1 MKLIQTIKQQLKG
14 LSTSISRFP
23 VSTLLSFIL
32 FTLLV
37 MLNERSIDGSN
48 TDVLEKMAIVTTLG
62 FFLSVSL
69 TQILERIKTKLPKI
83 PVVLA
88 GTLGFM
94 AIYYFFFL
102 KEINNVT
109 MIRSGRTL
117 VFLIITVFYTLKKKD
132 DTDYEHYVMK
142 IFSGF
147 FITFLYAG
155 VLFLGIA
162 FIIFTV
168 NALFDANIDGKWYL
182 YSFYA
187 STFIFGSPLLLSKLP
202 EKDEMVA
209 DTPYSKVFRALLLY
223 IVIPLIIIY
232 TVILYVYFV
241 QILVTQEWPRGLV
254 SNLVLWYAAFSVGV
268 IFFIYPIVEEAP
280 IARLFKTWFPRAI
293 IPILVMM
300 FVSIGLRINQ
310 YGFTESRYYV
320 VLLGLF
326 VLGSMVYFSII
337 KKSTMVFIP
346 IALSFFVLISVY
358 GPLSALEVS
367 YRSQNQRLT
376 EILQDNGM
384 LSDNVITAKNDLPVE
399 AQKNIASITSF
410 FINRDIEKMKY
421 VDPTFTLSNFSTVFG
436 FTHKYDYEYN
446 NNQDYYYVSS
456 DISYQPVFIK
466 GYDYLFNVDSYDNN
480 ITLDGYKLTLKNKT
494 TLVITKDNQVI
505 FEENLDKELLR
516 IISAYEEKAMDT
528 LDRETAVIKHQDS
541 AIDVKIILN
550 NLSARKSA
558 DGTPVYDSVSLLVL
572 FTP

>member
-109 MIRSGRTL
+109 MIRSGGTL

-132 DTDYEHYVMK
+132 DTDYERYVMK

-337 KKSTMVFIP
+337 KKSTILF
-346 IALSFFVLISVY
+346 LS
-358 GPLSALEVS
+358 P
-367 YRSQNQRLT
+367 
-376 EILQDNGM
+376 
-384 LSDNVITAKNDLPVE
+384 
-399 AQKNIASITSF
+399 
-410 FINRDIEKMKY
+410 
-421 VDPTFTLSNFSTVFG
+421 
-436 FTHKYDYEYN
+436 
-446 NNQDYYYVSS
+446 
-456 DISYQPVFIK
+456 
-466 GYDYLFNVDSYDNN
+466 
-480 ITLDGYKLTLKNKT
+480 
-494 TLVITKDNQVI
+494 
-505 FEENLDKELLR
+505 
-516 IISAYEEKAMDT
+516 
-528 LDRETAVIKHQDS
+528 
-541 AIDVKIILN
+541 
-550 NLSARKSA
+550 
-558 DGTPVYDSVSLLVL
+558 
-572 FTP
+572 

>member
-88 GTLGFM
+88 GALGFM

-109 MIRSGRTL
+109 MIRSGGTL

-132 DTDYEHYVMK
+132 DTDYERYVMK

-187 STFIFGSPLLLSKLP
+187 SRFIFGSPLLLSKLP

>member
-109 MIRSGRTL
+109 MIRSGGTL

-132 DTDYEHYVMK
+132 DTDYERYVMK

>member
-102 KEINNVT
+102 KEINNVA
-109 MIRSGRTL
+109 MIRTAGTL

-132 DTDYEHYVMK
+132 DLDYERYVMK

-155 VLFLGIA
+155 VLFLGIS
-162 FIIFTV
+162 FITFTV

-367 YRSQNQRLT
+367 YCSQNQRLT

>member
-109 MIRSGRTL
+109 MIRSGGTL

-132 DTDYEHYVMK
+132 DTDYERYVMK

-384 LSDNVITAKNDLPVE
+384 LSDNVITAKNDPPVE
-399 AQKNIASITSF
+399 AQLLSLSIGTS
-410 FINRDIEKMKY
+410 KK
-421 VDPTFTLSNFSTVFG
+421 
-436 FTHKYDYEYN
+436 
-446 NNQDYYYVSS
+446 
-456 DISYQPVFIK
+456 
-466 GYDYLFNVDSYDNN
+466 
-480 ITLDGYKLTLKNKT
+480 
-494 TLVITKDNQVI
+494 
-505 FEENLDKELLR
+505 
-516 IISAYEEKAMDT
+516 
-528 LDRETAVIKHQDS
+528 
-541 AIDVKIILN
+541 
-550 NLSARKSA
+550 
-558 DGTPVYDSVSLLVL
+558 
-572 FTP
+572 